1 MEARKGT
8 ELLLARAR
16 ERDARHG
23 VLRTRPRFRHTD
35 QNIRMYPWQL
45 AGEGAAAAQRGG
57 DGRRHG
63 RVQGLRGPW
72 LLSPRFLIK
81 GRLHQIYE

>member
-1 MEARKGT
+1 
-8 ELLLARAR
+8 
-16 ERDARHG
+16 
-23 VLRTRPRFRHTD
+23 
-35 QNIRMYPWQL
+35 MYPWQL

-81 GRLHQIYE
+81 GRLHQIFLF